1 MDFHELKKKSVAE
14 RQQKTARDFIFKEL
28 KIGAD
33 IAKQYN
39 DTLCPGSAIELWAV
53 CKNSILGSD
62 GLGEKGKQAEEVG
75 KECALSLIEQVR
87 SGAAVDKYAEDQ
99 LIPYMALAVEK
110 GKSEIKVPKLTDH
123 TKTNIWVV
131 EKFLP
136 VRFETKDNVIGCR
149 KI

>member
-1 MDFHELKKKSVAE
+1 M
-14 RQQKTARDFIFKEL
+14 
-28 KIGAD
+28 
-33 IAKQYN
+33 
-39 DTLCPGSAIELWAV
+39 SAIELWAV
-53 CKNSILGSD
+53 CKNSILGGD